1 MKLKN
6 YLNKNKIGGL
16 ILIIVIIIAFGF
28 GGFGGGF
35 LSNNQNNLAKINKT
49 NVTSQDLIDFIN
61 RSGIA
66 QETIQKNINNNII
79 EELLTGLVSNILL
92 SFEIEDFDMTISQNS
107 LSDKIKLNNNFND
120 NNGNFERLKYEKFL
134 LENNISAPLFEK
146 RLKDREL
153 QKKLFDFIG
162 AGTVSPKFLTK
173 KLYEVEN
180 RKLNIEFINLDM
192 FYKKSDEITEND
204 LISFIEENEDKL
216 KVEYIDFKYALIN
229 PRNLI
234 GISEYNQEFFDKI
247 DQIENSILN
256 GVEFDSIISELN
268 INTTKIEDYKYSDT
282 SNNIQKKIY
291 EVRNNDF
298 DIFEE
303 GENYIIYKI
312 ESLKK
317 KKPNLNDNQIRKE
330 IIELVVQKNKFDYNK
345 NILEKIKND
354 KFTKQDFL
362 ELGKDQIQSLK
373 FNSIKDNNKFEI
385 NSVQMLYS
393 LPLDSFTLIN
403 DDNKNIYL
411 AKINN
416 YDEINIEMNSEDF
429 EKFSNKENMEI
440 RNNILKS
447 YDLLINQKYNVDIN
461 QVAINNVKN
470 LFQWL

>member
-1 MKLKN
+1 MKLGN

-35 LSNNQNNLAKINKT
+35 LSNNQNNVAKINKT
-49 NVTSQDLIDFIN
+49 NITSQDLIDFIN

-92 SFEIEDFDMTISQNS
+92 SFEIEDFDMTISQSS

-120 NNGNFERLKYEKFL
+120 DNGNFERLKYEKFL

-162 AGTVSPKFLTK
+162 AGTVSPKFLAK

-204 LISFIEENEDKL
+204 LINFINENEDQL
-216 KVEYIDFKYALIN
+216 KVEYIDFKYASIN
-229 PRNLI
+229 PQNLI
-234 GISEYNQEFFDKI
+234 GINEYNQEFFDKI

-268 INTTKIEDYKYSDT
+268 ISTTKVEDYKYSDT
-282 SNNIQKKIY
+282 SNDIQKKIY
-291 EVRNNDF
+291 EVRNNNF

-317 KKPNLNDNQIRKE
+317 KKPNLKDNQIKKE

-345 NILEKIKND
+345 NILEKIKNE
-354 KFTKQDFL
+354 KFTEQNFL

-385 NSVQMLYS
+385 NSVKMLYS
-393 LPLDSFTLIN
+393 LPLKSITLIN
-403 DDNKNIYL
+403 DENNNIYL

-416 YDEINIEMNSEDF
+416 YDELNTEMNTEDF
-429 EKFSNKENMEI
+429 EKLLNKENMEI

-470 LFQWL
+470 LFQ

>member
-1 MKLKN
+1 MKLGN

-35 LSNNQNNLAKINKT
+35 LSNNQNNVAKINKT
-49 NVTSQDLIDFIN
+49 NITSQDLIDFIN

-92 SFEIEDFDMTISQNS
+92 SFEIEDFDMTISQSS
-107 LSDKIKLNNNFND
+107 LSDKIKFNNNFND
-120 NNGNFERLKYEKFL
+120 DNGNFERLKYEKFL

-162 AGTVSPKFLTK
+162 AGTVSPKFLAK

-204 LISFIEENEDKL
+204 LINFINENEDQL
-216 KVEYIDFKYALIN
+216 KVEYIDFKYASIN
-229 PRNLI
+229 PQNLI
-234 GISEYNQEFFDKI
+234 GINEYNQEFFDKI

-268 INTTKIEDYKYSDT
+268 INTTKVEDYKYSDT

-470 LFQWL
+470 LFQ

>member
-16 ILIIVIIIAFGF
+16 VLIIVIIIAFGF

-204 LISFIEENEDKL
+204 LISFIEENKDKL

-268 INTTKIEDYKYSDT
+268 INTTKVEDYKYSDT

-345 NILEKIKND
+345 NILEKIKNE

-362 ELGKDQIQSLK
+362 KLGKDQIQSLK

-470 LFQWL
+470 LFQ

>member
-61 RSGIA
+61 KSGIA

-79 EELLTGLVSNILL
+79 EELLTGLVSNLLL

-162 AGTVSPKFLTK
+162 AGTVSPKFLAK

-216 KVEYIDFKYALIN
+216 KVEYIDFKYASIN

-234 GISEYNQEFFDKI
+234 GINEYNQEFFDKI

-268 INTTKIEDYKYSDT
+268 INTTKVEDYKYSDT

-470 LFQWL
+470 LFQ

>member
-204 LISFIEENEDKL
+204 LISFIEENKDKL

-268 INTTKIEDYKYSDT
+268 INTTKVEDYKYSDT

-393 LPLDSFTLIN
+393 LPLDSITLIN

-470 LFQWL
+470 LFQ

>member
-49 NVTSQDLIDFIN
+49 NVTSQDLIDFIS

-79 EELLTGLVSNILL
+79 EELLTGLVSNLLL

-216 KVEYIDFKYALIN
+216 KVEYIDFKYASIN
-229 PRNLI
+229 PQNLI
-234 GISEYNQEFFDKI
+234 GINEYNQEFFDKI

-268 INTTKIEDYKYSDT
+268 INTTKVEDYKYSDT

-345 NILEKIKND
+345 NILEKIKKD

-393 LPLDSFTLIN
+393 LPLDSITLIN

-429 EKFSNKENMEI
+429 EKFSNKENMKI

-470 LFQWL
+470 LFQ

>member
-1 MKLKN
+1 MKLGN

-35 LSNNQNNLAKINKT
+35 LSNNQNNVAKINKT
-49 NVTSQDLIDFIN
+49 NITSQDLIDFIN

-92 SFEIEDFDMTISQNS
+92 SFEIEDFDMTISQSS
-107 LSDKIKLNNNFND
+107 LSDKIKFNNNFND
-120 NNGNFERLKYEKFL
+120 DNGNFERLKYEKFL

-162 AGTVSPKFLTK
+162 AGTVSPKFLAK
-173 KLYEVEN
+173 KLYEIEN

-192 FYKKSDEITEND
+192 FYKKNDEITEND
-204 LISFIEENEDKL
+204 LINFINENEDQL
-216 KVEYIDFKYALIN
+216 KVEYIDFKYASIN
-229 PRNLI
+229 PQNLI
-234 GISEYNQEFFDKI
+234 GINEYNQEFFDKI

-268 INTTKIEDYKYSDT
+268 ISTTKVEDYKYSDT
-282 SNNIQKKIY
+282 SNDIQKKIY
-291 EVRNNDF
+291 EVRNNNF

-317 KKPNLNDNQIRKE
+317 KKPNLKDNQIKKE

-345 NILEKIKND
+345 NILEKIKNE
-354 KFTKQDFL
+354 KFTEQNFL

-385 NSVQMLYS
+385 NSVKMLYS
-393 LPLDSFTLIN
+393 LPLKSITLIN
-403 DDNKNIYL
+403 DENNNIYL

-416 YDEINIEMNSEDF
+416 YDELDTEMNTEDF
-429 EKFSNKENMEI
+429 EKLLNKENMEI

-470 LFQWL
+470 LFQ

>member
-268 INTTKIEDYKYSDT
+268 INTTKVEDYKYSDT

-345 NILEKIKND
+345 NILEKIKNE

-470 LFQWL
+470 LFQ

>member
-92 SFEIEDFDMTISQNS
+92 SFEIEDFDMTISQSS

-204 LISFIEENEDKL
+204 LISFIEENKDKL

-268 INTTKIEDYKYSDT
+268 INTTKVEDYKYSDT

-345 NILEKIKND
+345 NILEKIKNE

-362 ELGKDQIQSLK
+362 KLGKDQIQSLK

-393 LPLDSFTLIN
+393 LPLDSITLIN

-470 LFQWL
+470 LFQ

>member
-162 AGTVSPKFLTK
+162 AGTVSTKFLTK

-216 KVEYIDFKYALIN
+216 KVEYIDFKYASIN

-234 GISEYNQEFFDKI
+234 GINEYNQEFFDKI

-268 INTTKIEDYKYSDT
+268 INTTKVEDYKYSDT

-345 NILEKIKND
+345 NILEKIKNK

-393 LPLDSFTLIN
+393 LPLDSFILIN

-470 LFQWL
+470 LFQ

>member
-345 NILEKIKND
+345 NILEKIKNK

-470 LFQWL
+470 LFQ

>member
-1 MKLKN
+1 MKLGN

-35 LSNNQNNLAKINKT
+35 LSNNQNNVAKINKT
-49 NVTSQDLIDFIN
+49 NITSQDLIDFIN

-92 SFEIEDFDMTISQNS
+92 SFEIEDFDMTISQSS
-107 LSDKIKLNNNFND
+107 LSDKIKFNNNFND
-120 NNGNFERLKYEKFL
+120 DNGNFERLKYEKFL

-162 AGTVSPKFLTK
+162 AGTVSPKFLAK
-173 KLYEVEN
+173 KLYEIEN

-204 LISFIEENEDKL
+204 LINFINENEDQL

-229 PRNLI
+229 PQNLI
-234 GISEYNQEFFDKI
+234 GINEYNQEFFDKI

-268 INTTKIEDYKYSDT
+268 ISTTKVEDYKYSDT
-282 SNNIQKKIY
+282 SNDIQKKIY
-291 EVRNNDF
+291 EVRNNNF

-317 KKPNLNDNQIRKE
+317 KKPNLKDNQIKKE

-345 NILEKIKND
+345 NILEKIKNE
-354 KFTKQDFL
+354 KFTEQNFL

-385 NSVQMLYS
+385 NSVKMLYS
-393 LPLDSFTLIN
+393 LPLKSITLIN
-403 DDNKNIYL
+403 DENNNIYL

-416 YDEINIEMNSEDF
+416 YDELNTEMNTQDF
-429 EKFSNKENMEI
+429 EKLLNKENMEI

-470 LFQWL
+470 LFQ

>member
-1 MKLKN
+1 MKLGN

-35 LSNNQNNLAKINKT
+35 LSNNQNNVAKINKT
-49 NVTSQDLIDFIN
+49 NITSQDLIDFIN

-216 KVEYIDFKYALIN
+216 KVEYIDFKYASIN

-234 GISEYNQEFFDKI
+234 GINEYNQEFFDKI

-256 GVEFDSIISELN
+256 GVEFNSIISELN

-393 LPLDSFTLIN
+393 LPLDSITLIN

-416 YDEINIEMNSEDF
+416 YDEINLEMNSEDF

-470 LFQWL
+470 LFQ

>member
-216 KVEYIDFKYALIN
+216 KVEYIDFKYASIN

-234 GISEYNQEFFDKI
+234 GINEYNQEFFDKI

-385 NSVQMLYS
+385 NSVQMLYT

-470 LFQWL
+470 LFQ

>member
-1 MKLKN
+1 MKLGN

-35 LSNNQNNLAKINKT
+35 LSNNQNNVAKINKT
-49 NVTSQDLIDFIN
+49 NVTSQDLLDFIN

-92 SFEIEDFDMTISQNS
+92 SFEIEDFDITISQSS

-162 AGTVSPKFLTK
+162 AGTVSPKFLAK
-173 KLYEVEN
+173 KRYEVEN

-204 LISFIEENEDKL
+204 LINFIDENEEQL
-216 KVEYIDFKYALIN
+216 KVDYIDFKYASIN
-229 PRNLI
+229 PQNLI
-234 GISEYNQEFFDKI
+234 GINEYNQEFFDKI

-256 GVEFDSIISELN
+256 GDEFDSIISELN
-268 INTTKIEDYKYSDT
+268 INTTKVEDYKYSDI
-282 SNNIQKKIY
+282 SNDIQKKIY
-291 EVRNNDF
+291 EIRNNNF

-312 ESLKK
+312 ESLEK
-317 KKPNLNDNQIRKE
+317 KKPNLNDNEIRKE

-345 NILEKIKND
+345 NILEKIKNEN
-354 KFTKQDFL
+354 FNEQNFL

-385 NSVQMLYS
+385 NSVKMLYS
-393 LPLDSFTLIN
+393 LPLKSITLISDEN
-403 DDNKNIYL
+403 NNIYL

-416 YDEINIEMNSEDF
+416 YDELNTEMNTEDF
-429 EKFSNKENMEI
+429 KKLLNKENMEI

-447 YDLLINQKYNVDIN
+447 YDLLINQKYNVDVN
-461 QVAINNVKN
+461 QVGINSVKN
-470 LFQWL
+470 LFQ

>member
-79 EELLTGLVSNILL
+79 EELLTGLVSNLLL

-216 KVEYIDFKYALIN
+216 KVEYIDFKYASIN

-234 GISEYNQEFFDKI
+234 GINEYNQEFFDKI

-268 INTTKIEDYKYSDT
+268 INTTKVEDYKYSDT

-345 NILEKIKND
+345 NILEKIKNK

-470 LFQWL
+470 LFQ

>member
-1 MKLKN
+1 MKIGS
-6 YLNKNKIGGL
+6 YLNKSRIGGL

-35 LSNNQNNLAKINKT
+35 LSNNQNNVAKINKT
-49 NVTSQDLIDFIN
+49 NVTTQDLINYIN
-61 RSGIA
+61 QSGVSQQVI
-66 QETIQKNINNNII
+66 QENINNNVI
-79 EELLTGLVSNILL
+79 EELLSGLVSVTLLGLEIDDFNIK
-92 SFEIEDFDMTISQNS
+92 ISQNS
-107 LSDKIKLNNNFND
+107 LSEKIKLNKNFYNVD
-120 NNGNFERLKYEKFL
+120 GKFERLKYEKFL

-216 KVEYIDFKYALIN
+216 KVEYIDFKYASIN

-234 GISEYNQEFFDKI
+234 GINEYNQEFFDKI

-268 INTTKIEDYKYSDT
+268 INTTKVEDYKYSDT

-330 IIELVVQKNKFDYNK
+330 IIEIVVQKNKFDYNK
-345 NILEKIKND
+345 NILEKIKNE

-362 ELGKDQIQSLK
+362 KLGKDQIQSLK

-403 DDNKNIYL
+403 DDNKNIY
-411 AKINN
+411 
-416 YDEINIEMNSEDF
+416 DEINIEMNSEDF
-429 EKFSNKENMEI
+429 EKFSNKENLEI

-470 LFQWL
+470 LFQ

>member
-79 EELLTGLVSNILL
+79 EELLTGLVSNLLL

-216 KVEYIDFKYALIN
+216 KVEYIDFKYASIN

-234 GISEYNQEFFDKI
+234 GINEYNQEFFDKI

-268 INTTKIEDYKYSDT
+268 INTTKVEDYKYSDT

-393 LPLDSFTLIN
+393 LPLDSITLIN

-470 LFQWL
+470 LFQ

>member
-1 MKLKN
+1 MKLGN

-35 LSNNQNNLAKINKT
+35 LSNNQNNVAKINKT
-49 NVTSQDLIDFIN
+49 NITSQDLIDFIN

-92 SFEIEDFDMTISQNS
+92 SFEIEDFDITISQSS

-120 NNGNFERLKYEKFL
+120 DNGNFERLKYEKFL

-162 AGTVSPKFLTK
+162 AGTVSPKFLAK

-192 FYKKSDEITEND
+192 FYKKSEEITEND
-204 LISFIEENEDKL
+204 LINFIDENEDQL
-216 KVEYIDFKYALIN
+216 KVEYIDFKYAAIN
-229 PRNLI
+229 PQNLI
-234 GISEYNQEFFDKI
+234 GINEYNQEFFDKI

-268 INTTKIEDYKYSDT
+268 ISTTKLEDYKYSDT
-282 SNNIQKKIY
+282 SNDIQKKIY
-291 EVRNNDF
+291 EVRNNNF

-317 KKPNLNDNQIRKE
+317 KKPDLNDNQIRKE
-330 IIELVVQKNKFDYNK
+330 IIDLVVQKNKFDYNK
-345 NILEKIKND
+345 NILEKIKNEE
-354 KFTKQDFL
+354 FTEQDFL
-362 ELGKDQIQSLK
+362 ELGKDQIQFLK

-393 LPLDSFTLIN
+393 LPLKTITLIN
-403 DDNKNIYL
+403 DKNNNIYL

-416 YDEINIEMNSEDF
+416 YDELNIEMISEDF
-429 EKFSNKENMEI
+429 EKFSNNENMQI

-447 YDLLINQKYNVDIN
+447 YDLLINEKYNVDIN
-461 QVAINNVKN
+461 QAAINNVKN
-470 LFQWL
+470 LFQ

>member
-1 MKLKN
+1 MKLGN

-35 LSNNQNNLAKINKT
+35 LSNNQNNVAKINKT
-49 NVTSQDLIDFIN
+49 NITSQDLIDFIN

-162 AGTVSPKFLTK
+162 AGTVSPKFLAK

-204 LISFIEENEDKL
+204 LINFINENEDQL
-216 KVEYIDFKYALIN
+216 KVEYIDFKYASIN
-229 PRNLI
+229 PQNLI
-234 GISEYNQEFFDKI
+234 GINEYNQEFFDKI

-268 INTTKIEDYKYSDT
+268 ISTTKVEDYKYSDT
-282 SNNIQKKIY
+282 SNDIQKKIY
-291 EVRNNDF
+291 EVRNNNF

-317 KKPNLNDNQIRKE
+317 KKPNLKDNQIKKE
-330 IIELVVQKNKFDYNK
+330 IIELVAQKNKFDYNK
-345 NILEKIKND
+345 NILEKIKNE
-354 KFTKQDFL
+354 KFTEQNFL

-393 LPLDSFTLIN
+393 LPLDSITLIN

-470 LFQWL
+470 LFQ

>member
-216 KVEYIDFKYALIN
+216 KVEYIDFKYASIN

-234 GISEYNQEFFDKI
+234 GINEYNQEFFDKI

-268 INTTKIEDYKYSDT
+268 INTTKVEDYKYSDT
-282 SNNIQKKIY
+282 SNDIQKKIY
-291 EVRNNDF
+291 EVRNNNF

-393 LPLDSFTLIN
+393 LPLDSITLIN

-470 LFQWL
+470 LFQ

>member
-216 KVEYIDFKYALIN
+216 KVEYIDFKYASIN

-234 GISEYNQEFFDKI
+234 GINEYNQEFFDKI

-256 GVEFDSIISELN
+256 GVEFNSIISELN
-268 INTTKIEDYKYSDT
+268 ISTTKVEDYKYSDT
-282 SNNIQKKIY
+282 SNDIQKKIY
-291 EVRNNDF
+291 EVRNNNF

-317 KKPNLNDNQIRKE
+317 KKPNLKDNQIKKE

-345 NILEKIKND
+345 NILEKIKNE
-354 KFTKQDFL
+354 KFTEQNFL

-385 NSVQMLYS
+385 NSVKMLYS
-393 LPLDSFTLIN
+393 LPLKSITLIN
-403 DDNKNIYL
+403 DENNNIYL

-416 YDEINIEMNSEDF
+416 YDELDTEMNTEDF
-429 EKFSNKENMEI
+429 EKLLNKENMEI

-470 LFQWL
+470 LFQ

>member
-216 KVEYIDFKYALIN
+216 KVEYIDFKYASIN

-234 GISEYNQEFFDKI
+234 GINEYNQEFFDKI

-268 INTTKIEDYKYSDT
+268 ISTTKVEDYKYSDT
-282 SNNIQKKIY
+282 SNDIQKKIY
-291 EVRNNDF
+291 EVRNNNF

-317 KKPNLNDNQIRKE
+317 KKPNLKDNQIKKE

-345 NILEKIKND
+345 NILEKIKNE
-354 KFTKQDFL
+354 KFTEQNFL

-385 NSVQMLYS
+385 NSVKMLYS
-393 LPLDSFTLIN
+393 LPLKSITLIN
-403 DDNKNIYL
+403 DENNNIYL

-416 YDEINIEMNSEDF
+416 YDELDTEMNTEDF
-429 EKFSNKENMEI
+429 EKLLNKENMEI

-470 LFQWL
+470 LFQ

>member
-1 MKLKN
+1 MKLGN

-35 LSNNQNNLAKINKT
+35 LSNNQNNVAKINKT
-49 NVTSQDLIDFIN
+49 NITSQDLIDFIN

-107 LSDKIKLNNNFND
+107 LSDKIKFNNNFND
-120 NNGNFERLKYEKFL
+120 DNGNFERLKYEKFL

-162 AGTVSPKFLTK
+162 AGTVSPKFLAK

-204 LISFIEENEDKL
+204 LINFINENEDQL
-216 KVEYIDFKYALIN
+216 KVEYIDFKYASIN
-229 PRNLI
+229 PQNLI
-234 GISEYNQEFFDKI
+234 GINEYNQEFFDKI

-268 INTTKIEDYKYSDT
+268 ISTTKVEDYKYSDT
-282 SNNIQKKIY
+282 SNDIQKKIY
-291 EVRNNDF
+291 EVRNNNF

-317 KKPNLNDNQIRKE
+317 KKPNLKDNQIKKE

-345 NILEKIKND
+345 NILEKIKNE
-354 KFTKQDFL
+354 KFTEQNFL

-385 NSVQMLYS
+385 NSVKMLYS
-393 LPLDSFTLIN
+393 LPLKSITLIN
-403 DDNKNIYL
+403 DENNNIYL

-416 YDEINIEMNSEDF
+416 YDELNTEMNTEDF
-429 EKFSNKENMEI
+429 EKLLNKENMEI

-461 QVAINNVKN
+461 QMAINNVKN
-470 LFQWL
+470 LFQ

>member
-216 KVEYIDFKYALIN
+216 KVEYIDFKYASIN

-234 GISEYNQEFFDKI
+234 GINEYNQEFFDKI

-268 INTTKIEDYKYSDT
+268 INTTKVEDYKYSDT

-345 NILEKIKND
+345 NILEKIKKD

-393 LPLDSFTLIN
+393 LPLDSITLIN

-470 LFQWL
+470 LFQ

>member
-79 EELLTGLVSNILL
+79 EELLTGLVSNLLL

-216 KVEYIDFKYALIN
+216 KVEYIDFKYASIN

-234 GISEYNQEFFDKI
+234 GINEYNQEFFDKI

-268 INTTKIEDYKYSDT
+268 INTTKVEDYKYSDT

-317 KKPNLNDNQIRKE
+317 KKPNINDNQIRKE

-393 LPLDSFTLIN
+393 LPLDSITLIN

-440 RNNILKS
+440 RNKILKS

-470 LFQWL
+470 LFQ

>member
-1 MKLKN
+1 MKLGN

-35 LSNNQNNLAKINKT
+35 LSNNQNNVAKINKT
-49 NVTSQDLIDFIN
+49 NITSQDLIDFIN

-92 SFEIEDFDMTISQNS
+92 SFEIEDFDMTISQSS
-107 LSDKIKLNNNFND
+107 LSDKIKFNNNFND
-120 NNGNFERLKYEKFL
+120 DNGNFERLKYEKFL

-162 AGTVSPKFLTK
+162 AGTVSPKFLAK

-204 LISFIEENEDKL
+204 LINFINENEDQL
-216 KVEYIDFKYALIN
+216 KVEYIDFKYASIN
-229 PRNLI
+229 PQNLI
-234 GISEYNQEFFDKI
+234 GINEYNQEFFDKI

-268 INTTKIEDYKYSDT
+268 ISTTKVEDYKYSDT
-282 SNNIQKKIY
+282 SNDIQKKIY
-291 EVRNNDF
+291 EVRNNNF

-317 KKPNLNDNQIRKE
+317 KKPNLKDNQIKKE

-345 NILEKIKND
+345 NILEKIKNE
-354 KFTKQDFL
+354 KFTEQNFL

-385 NSVQMLYS
+385 NSVKMLYS
-393 LPLDSFTLIN
+393 LPLKSITLIN
-403 DDNKNIYL
+403 DENNNIYL

-416 YDEINIEMNSEDF
+416 YDELNTEMNTEDF
-429 EKFSNKENMEI
+429 EKLLNKENMEI

-470 LFQWL
+470 LFQ

>member
-1 MKLKN
+1 MKLGN

-35 LSNNQNNLAKINKT
+35 LSNNQNNVAKINKT
-49 NVTSQDLIDFIN
+49 NITSQDLIDFIN

-92 SFEIEDFDMTISQNS
+92 SFEIEDFDMTISQSS
-107 LSDKIKLNNNFND
+107 LSDKIKFNNNFND
-120 NNGNFERLKYEKFL
+120 DNGNFERLKYEKFL

-162 AGTVSPKFLTK
+162 AGTVSPKFLAK
-173 KLYEVEN
+173 KLYEEEN

-204 LISFIEENEDKL
+204 LINFINENEDQL
-216 KVEYIDFKYALIN
+216 KVEYIDFKYASIN
-229 PRNLI
+229 PQNLI
-234 GISEYNQEFFDKI
+234 GINEYNQEFFDKI

-268 INTTKIEDYKYSDT
+268 ISTTKVEDYKYSDT
-282 SNNIQKKIY
+282 SNDIQKKIY
-291 EVRNNDF
+291 EVRNNNF

-317 KKPNLNDNQIRKE
+317 KKPNLKDNQIKKE

-345 NILEKIKND
+345 NILEKIKNE
-354 KFTKQDFL
+354 KFTEQNFL

-385 NSVQMLYS
+385 NSVKMLYS
-393 LPLDSFTLIN
+393 LPLKSITLIN
-403 DDNKNIYL
+403 DENNNIYL

-416 YDEINIEMNSEDF
+416 YDELNTEMNTEDF
-429 EKFSNKENMEI
+429 EKLLNKENMEI

-470 LFQWL
+470 LFQ